1 MPRNS
6 SADPTFHPFASSRAF
21 FSFSILRLLCQ
32 SVVLRGC
39 LKSPSETAFPA
50 KPECHPSTHLLSGLA
65 TLEVGVH
72 RSDIA
77 APETPR
83 RPRGLPRVSYRVWSV
98 STDRSRDGKG
108 WRLWDPCEAKSSNL
122 SGTSVFWPR
131 LRGPVETTQTR
142 YDLVSEATGTAG
154 RLRSGDARLVRSY
167 LRRRESQPRDVE
179 KRELRDRKP
188 K

>member
-6 SADPTFHPFASSRAF
+6 SADPTFHPLASSRAF
-21 FSFSILRLLCQ
+21 FSLSILRLLCQ

-65 TLEVGVH
+65 TLEVGLH

-83 RPRGLPRVSYRVWSV
+83 RPRGLPRVSYRGPRGRRDCSDAAMVLWSWRACGAAAA
-98 STDRSRDGKG
+98 SLAARS
-108 WRLWDPCEAKSSNL
+108 
-122 SGTSVFWPR
+122 
-131 LRGPVETTQTR
+131 
-142 YDLVSEATGTAG
+142 
-154 RLRSGDARLVRSY
+154 
-167 LRRRESQPRDVE
+167 
-179 KRELRDRKP
+179 
-188 K
+188 